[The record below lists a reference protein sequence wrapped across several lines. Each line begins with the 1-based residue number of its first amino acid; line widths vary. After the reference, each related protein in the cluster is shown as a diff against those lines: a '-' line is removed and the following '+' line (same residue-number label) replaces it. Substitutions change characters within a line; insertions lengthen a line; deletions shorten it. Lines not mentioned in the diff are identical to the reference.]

1 MSRRRPRRCD
11 LPRRRGEASQRRSRP
26 CSGLQR
32 KGHPG
37 TELGEMRLVGGVLLL
52 TISGLLLLMPI
63 LLKFGMAAAVLVALS
78 AIWAV
83 LMVIAGR
90 LGATRRSLPLPA
102 RSETE

>member
-1 MSRRRPRRCD
+1 
-11 LPRRRGEASQRRSRP
+11 
-26 CSGLQR
+26 
-32 KGHPG
+32 
-37 TELGEMRLVGGVLLL
+37 MRLVGGVLLL

-63 LLKFGMAAAVLVALS
+63 LLNFGMAAAVLVALS

-102 RSETE
+102 RSETEDTSSTWTMGESPPSRNAD